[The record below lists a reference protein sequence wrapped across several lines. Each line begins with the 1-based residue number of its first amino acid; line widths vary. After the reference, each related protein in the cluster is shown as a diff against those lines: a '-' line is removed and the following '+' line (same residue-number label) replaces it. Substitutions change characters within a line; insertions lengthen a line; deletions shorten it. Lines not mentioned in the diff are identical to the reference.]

1 MEELIGVLN
10 YTDLKVNSS
19 GGGDLSNYYTK
30 GETDNQIKKSI
41 DKIKVPTKIS
51 ELSNDAGYL
60 TQHQDISNL
69 ATKSEVSAVENK
81 IPAAYELPTAS
92 ATTLGGVK
100 VGSGLSIT
108 NGVLSATGGG
118 GVADSVEWDK
128 VQNKPNFANVAT
140 SGDYNDLSNK
150 PTIPSVA
157 GLASEAY
164 VNEKVAAIKV
174 PSLDG
179 YAKTADL
186 STVATSGSYNDLAD
200 KPTIPSTTGL
210 ASEAYVNEKVAAIV
224 IPEVPTK
231 VSELEND
238 SGYLTEHQSLAEYA
252 KKTEIPAP
260 YTLPV
265 ATKTTLGGV
274 KVGAGLAIND
284 GVLSATG
291 GGTADSVDWG
301 NIENKPSFSTVA
313 TSGSYNDLLDKPIIP
328 STAGLA
334 STEYVDAKV
343 GEIVIPT
350 VPTKVSELENDS
362 GYLTEH
368 QSLAEYAKK
377 TEIPAP
383 YTLPTASTSTLGG
396 VKVDGN
402 TITIADGVISAKGG
416 SGGGTADV
424 FTGAGEDTITTEKT
438 FEDSSFSFN
447 KGKFLDNDKVKQY
460 SYGWYKLSSENSND
474 WLDGKS
480 YYSSDEGGSWRQ
492 LEKGSIQGGSTP
504 YGCNFNNSAFYVS
517 GTLNTIII
525 KYEKGAAGTA
535 GLVPAPTDNGK
546 VLGSNGEWISVNM
559 VSTINTG
566 SGLQSEKF
574 NDNNNIASGKY
585 SHAEGEQTEATT
597 EAAHAE
603 GYKTY
608 ANGNYSHAEGKSTET
623 IGQGSHT
630 EGYNENYSATVSARG
645 VGSHI
650 EGYASISTAV
660 YAQSSGIHI
669 EGYTSNGV
677 TRWGYGKGAHIEG
690 WNTLTNS
697 GTDAAH
703 VEGYYTIADAAYH
716 HIEGKYNL
724 QDGDAMYQHIA
735 GNGTSSNRSNSHT
748 LDWQGN
754 AVFAGTVSNS
764 GADYAEY
771 FEWLDEN
778 ENVDDRVGY
787 IVTLEGNKIKFA
799 NSEDDVL
806 GIVSGTATVLGD
818 NAEWEWQGKYLKDEF
833 GRKIIDWV
841 EHKSTTTIYNDDGT
855 SKEKEIS
862 LGFFPEPRINP
873 AYNENEEYV
882 NRYWRPEWDAV
893 GLMGKLFVRD
903 NGNCQVGSYVKPDN
917 GIAIPSE
924 EKTNMRVLKRVNDNV
939 IQVLLK

>member
-19 GGGDLSNYYTK
+19 GGGGDLSNYYTK
-30 GETDNQIKKSI
+30 GETDSQIKKSV
-41 DKIKVPTKIS
+41 DKIKVPTKVS

-69 ATKSEVSAVENK
+69 ATKSEVRAIENK
-81 IPAAYELPTAS
+81 IPAAYELPVAS
-92 ATTLGGVK
+92 ATALGGVK
-100 VGSGLSIT
+100 VGSGLFIT
-108 NGVLSATGGG
+108 NGVLSATGG

-128 VQNKPNFANVAT
+128 VQNKPNFAKVAT
-140 SGDYNDLSNK
+140 SGDYNDLINQ

-186 STVATSGSYNDLAD
+186 STVATSGSYNDLKD
-200 KPTIPSTTGL
+200 KPT
-210 ASEAYVNEKVAAIV
+210 
-224 IPEVPTK
+224 
-231 VSELEND
+231 
-238 SGYLTEHQSLAEYA
+238 
-252 KKTEIPAP
+252 
-260 YTLPV
+260 
-265 ATKTTLGGV
+265 
-274 KVGAGLAIND
+274 
-284 GVLSATG
+284 
-291 GGTADSVDWG
+291 
-301 NIENKPSFSTVA
+301 
-313 TSGSYNDLLDKPIIP
+313 IP

-334 STEYVDAKV
+334 STKYVDDKV
-343 GEIVIPT
+343 AGIVIPT
-350 VPTKVSELENDS
+350 VPSKVSAFENDK

-396 VKVDGN
+396 VKVDGS

-424 FTGAGEDTITTEKT
+424 FTGVGEDTITTEKT

-447 KGKFLDNDKVKQY
+447 KAKFLEATGVKEKG
-460 SYGWYKLSSENSND
+460 YGYYQLRSDYKEVWYIGDVYYSENGTSGWIVCDNIA
-474 WLDGKS
+474 
-480 YYSSDEGGSWRQ
+480 
-492 LEKGSIQGGSTP
+492 IQGGSAP
-504 YGCNFNNSAFYVS
+504 YGCAFNNSSFFIS
-517 GTLNTIII
+517 GKNNTITIHYI
-525 KYEKGAAGTA
+525 KGAAGTT

-559 VSTINTG
+559 VSTIKTG
-566 SGLQSEKF
+566 TGTNSEKF
-574 NDNNNIASGKY
+574 NDDNNKASGDY
-585 SHAEGEQTEATT
+585 SHAEGQNTEANGT
-597 EAAHAE
+597 AAHAE

-608 ANGNYSHAEGKSTET
+608 AGSYSHSEGYATNAMGS
-623 IGQGSHT
+623 GSHC
-630 EGYNENYSATVSARG
+630 EGYNDNSSITYMMAQGS
-645 VGSHI
+645 GSHC
-650 EGYASISTAV
+650 
-660 YAQSSGIHI
+660 
-669 EGYTSNGV
+669 EGYTTIAIKRATHAGSHMEGYSDNSDGV
-677 TRWGYGKGAHIEG
+677 TQQYAQGQGTHCEG
-690 WNTLTNS
+690 WNTYCANNT
-697 GTDAAH
+697 TAAAH
-703 VEGYYTIADAAYH
+703 TEGRGTAAGSAYQ
-716 HIEGKYNL
+716 HIEGKYNII
-724 QDGDAMYQHIA
+724 DTESIYQHIT
-735 GNGTSSNRSNSHT
+735 GNGTENIKRHNSHT

-778 ENVDDRVGY
+778 DNVDDRVGY

-841 EHKSTTTIYNDDGT
+841 EYKSTTTIYNDDGT

-903 NGNCQVGSYVKPDN
+903 NGSCQVGSYVKPDN
-917 GIAIPSE
+917 GIAIPSA

>member
-19 GGGDLSNYYTK
+19 GGGGDLSNYYTK

-41 DKIKVPTKIS
+41 DKIKVPTKVS

-140 SGDYNDLSNK
+140 SGDYNDLINQ

-200 KPTIPSTTGL
+200 KPTIPSIEGL
-210 ASEAYVNEKVAAIV
+210 ASETYVDTKVAAIV

-238 SGYLTEHQSLAEYA
+238 A
-252 KKTEIPAP
+252 
-260 YTLPV
+260 
-265 ATKTTLGGV
+265 
-274 KVGAGLAIND
+274 
-284 GVLSATG
+284 
-291 GGTADSVDWG
+291 
-301 NIENKPSFSTVA
+301 
-313 TSGSYNDLLDKPIIP
+313 
-328 STAGLA
+328 
-334 STEYVDAKV
+334 
-343 GEIVIPT
+343 
-350 VPTKVSELENDS
+350 

-424 FTGAGEDTITTEKT
+424 FTGVGEDTITTEKT
-438 FEDSSFSFN
+438 FEDSTFSFN
-447 KGKFLDNDKVKQY
+447 KKIFLEAKGVKEKG
-460 SYGWYKLSSENSND
+460 YGYYQLRSDYKESWYIGNVYYSENGIRGWIACDNIA
-474 WLDGKS
+474 
-480 YYSSDEGGSWRQ
+480 
-492 LEKGSIQGGSTP
+492 IQGGSAP
-504 YGCNFNNSAFYVS
+504 YGCAFNNSYFFVS
-517 GTLNTIII
+517 GVENTITIH
-525 KYEKGAAGTA
+525 YVKGAAGTT

-559 VSTINTG
+559 VSTIKTG
-566 SGLQSEKF
+566 TGTNSEKF
-574 NDNNNIASGKY
+574 NDDNNNASGNY
-585 SHAEGEQTEATT
+585 SHAEGQNTQASGT
-597 EAAHAE
+597 AAHAE
-603 GYKTY
+603 GYKTS
-608 ANGNYSHAEGKSTET
+608 AGSYSHSEGYLTNAPGSGSHCEGYNDSSSVNNMMAQ
-623 IGQGSHT
+623 GQGSHC
-630 EGYNENYSATVSARG
+630 
-645 VGSHI
+645 
-650 EGYASISTAV
+650 
-660 YAQSSGIHI
+660 
-669 EGYTSNGV
+669 EGYTTIVAKRASHAGSHMEGYSDNSDGV
-677 TRWGYGKGAHIEG
+677 TQQYAQGNGSHCEG
-690 WNTLTNS
+690 WNTYCDN
-697 GTDAAH
+697 GTTAAAH
-703 VEGYYTIADAAYH
+703 TEGRGTAAGSAYQ
-716 HIEGKYNL
+716 HIEGKYNII
-724 QDGDAMYQHIA
+724 DTESIYQHIV
-735 GNGTSSNRSNSHT
+735 GNGTENIRRHNSHT

-778 ENVDDRVGY
+778 DNVDDRVGY
-787 IVTLEGNKIKFA
+787 IVTLEGNKIRFA

-903 NGNCQVGSYVKPDN
+903 NGSCQVGGYVKPDN
-917 GIAIPSE
+917 GIAIPSA

>member
-41 DKIKVPTKIS
+41 DKIKVPTKVS

-69 ATKSEVSAVENK
+69 ATKSEVRAVENK

-140 SGDYNDLSNK
+140 SGDYNDLINQ
-150 PTIPSVA
+150 PTIPSVE
-157 GLASEAY
+157 GLASE
-164 VNEKVAAIKV
+164 
-174 PSLDG
+174 
-179 YAKTADL
+179 T
-186 STVATSGSYNDLAD
+186 
-200 KPTIPSTTGL
+200 
-210 ASEAYVNEKVAAIV
+210 YVNEKVAAIV

-238 SGYLTEHQSLAEYA
+238 AGYLTTHQSLAEYAKTADLAQVAKTGSYNDLADKPTIPSTTGLATETYVDSKISEIVIPTVPTNVSAFTNDAGYLTEHQSLAEYA
-252 KKTEIPAP
+252 KK
-260 YTLPV
+260 
-265 ATKTTLGGV
+265 
-274 KVGAGLAIND
+274 
-284 GVLSATG
+284 S
-291 GGTADSVDWG
+291 
-301 NIENKPSFSTVA
+301 
-313 TSGSYNDLLDKPIIP
+313 
-328 STAGLA
+328 
-334 STEYVDAKV
+334 
-343 GEIVIPT
+343 
-350 VPTKVSELENDS
+350 
-362 GYLTEH
+362 
-368 QSLAEYAKK
+368 
-377 TEIPAP
+377 EIPAP

-424 FTGAGEDTITTEKT
+424 FTGVGEDTITTEKT

-447 KGKFLDNDKVKQY
+447 KAKFLEAKGVKAKGYGYYQLRSDYKESQY
-460 SYGWYKLSSENSND
+460 VGNVYYSENGTSGWIACD
-474 WLDGKS
+474 
-480 YYSSDEGGSWRQ
+480 YI
-492 LEKGSIQGGSTP
+492 SIQGNGMP
-504 YGCNFNNSAFYVS
+504 YGCSFDNSAFYVS
-517 GTLNTIII
+517 GVENTITIH
-525 KYEKGAAGTA
+525 YEKGAAGTT

-559 VSTINTG
+559 VSTIKTG
-566 SGLQSEKF
+566 TRTNSEKF
-574 NDNNNIASGKY
+574 NDDNNKASGEY
-585 SHAEGEQTEATT
+585 SHAEGQQTNAGGT
-597 EAAHAE
+597 AAHAE
-603 GYKTY
+603 GCRTQ
-608 ANGNYSHAEGKSTET
+608 ASFYSHSEGFATNA
-623 IGQGSHT
+623 QGSGSHC
-630 EGYNENYSATVSARG
+630 EGYNDTGFINNMMAQGA
-645 VGSHI
+645 GSHC
-650 EGYASISTAV
+650 
-660 YAQSSGIHI
+660 
-669 EGYTSNGV
+669 EGYTTVVTKRATHAGSHMEGYSDNSDGVAQQYAQGNG
-677 TRWGYGKGAHIEG
+677 THCEG
-690 WNTLTNS
+690 WNTYCANNT
-697 GTDAAH
+697 TAAAH
-703 VEGYYTIADAAYH
+703 TEGRGTAAGSAYQ
-716 HIEGKYNL
+716 HIEGKYNII
-724 QDGDAMYQHIA
+724 DTESIYQHIT
-735 GNGTSSNRSNSHT
+735 GNGTENIHRSNSHT

-903 NGNCQVGSYVKPDN
+903 NGNCQVGGYVKPDN
-917 GIAIPSE
+917 GIAIPSA

>member
-19 GGGDLSNYYTK
+19 GGGGDLSNYYTK
-30 GETDNQIKKSI
+30 AETDNQIKKSV
-41 DKIKVPTKIS
+41 DKIKVPTKVS

-69 ATKSEVSAVENK
+69 ATKSEVSAVESK

-150 PTIPSVA
+150 PTIPSVE

-174 PSLDG
+174 PSLDE

-186 STVATSGSYNDLAD
+186 STVATSGSYNDLVD
-200 KPTIPSTTGL
+200 KPAIPSVEGL
-210 ASEAYVNEKVAAIV
+210 ASETYVNEKVATIV

-238 SGYLTEHQSLAEYA
+238 AGYLTTHQSLAEYA
-252 KKTEIPAP
+252 K
-260 YTLPV
+260 
-265 ATKTTLGGV
+265 
-274 KVGAGLAIND
+274 
-284 GVLSATG
+284 
-291 GGTADSVDWG
+291 TADLAQ
-301 NIENKPSFSTVA
+301 VA
-313 TSGSYNDLLDKPIIP
+313 KTGSYNDLADKPTIP
-328 STAGLA
+328 STTGLA
-334 STEYVDAKV
+334 TETYVDSKIA
-343 GEIVIPT
+343 EIVIPT
-350 VPTKVSELENDS
+350 VPTNVSAFTNDA

-416 SGGGTADV
+416 SGGGTTDV
-424 FTGAGEDTITTEKT
+424 FTGVGEDTITTEKT
-438 FEDSSFSFN
+438 FEDSSFRFN
-447 KGKFLDNDKVKQY
+447 KGIFLDNDKVKQY

-480 YYSSDEGGSWRQ
+480 YYSSDEGSNWRQ
-492 LEKGSIQGGSTP
+492 LEKGSIQGGSKP
-504 YGCNFNNSAFYVS
+504 YGCSFSNSAFYVS

-525 KYEKGAAGTA
+525 KYEKGAAGTV

-585 SHAEGEQTEATT
+585 SHAEGEQTEATR

-608 ANGNYSHAEGKSTET
+608 ANGNYSHAEGKSTEAT
-623 IGQGSHT
+623 GQGSHT
-630 EGYNENYSATVSARG
+630 EGYNENYSASVSARG
-645 VGSHI
+645 AGSHI
-650 EGYASISTAV
+650 EGYASTSTAV
-660 YAQSSGIHI
+660 YAQNSGIHI
-669 EGYTSNGV
+669 EGYTSNSV

-690 WNTLTNS
+690 WNTLTNP

-735 GNGTSSNRSNSHT
+735 GNGTSSGRSNSHT

-778 ENVDDRVGY
+778 DNVDDRVGY

-903 NGNCQVGSYVKPDN
+903 NGNCQIGGYVKPDN
-917 GIAIPSE
+917 GIAIPSA

>member
-30 GETDNQIKKSI
+30 AETDNQIKKSV
-41 DKIKVPTKIS
+41 DKIKVPTKVS

-69 ATKSEVSAVENK
+69 ATKSEVSAVESK

-118 GVADSVEWDK
+118 GVADSIEWDK

-140 SGDYNDLSNK
+140 SGDYNDLINQ

-157 GLASEAY
+157 
-164 VNEKVAAIKV
+164 
-174 PSLDG
+174 
-179 YAKTADL
+179 
-186 STVATSGSYNDLAD
+186 
-200 KPTIPSTTGL
+200 GL

-238 SGYLTEHQSLAEYA
+238 AGYLTTHQSLAEYA
-252 KKTEIPAP
+252 K
-260 YTLPV
+260 
-265 ATKTTLGGV
+265 
-274 KVGAGLAIND
+274 
-284 GVLSATG
+284 
-291 GGTADSVDWG
+291 TADLAQ
-301 NIENKPSFSTVA
+301 VA
-313 TSGSYNDLLDKPIIP
+313 KTGSYNDLADKPTIP

-334 STEYVDAKV
+334 STKYVDDKV
-343 GEIVIPT
+343 AEIVIPT
-350 VPTKVSELENDS
+350 VPTNVSAFTNDA

-424 FTGAGEDTITTEKT
+424 FTGAGEDTFTTEKT
-438 FEDSSFSFN
+438 FEDSTFSFN
-447 KGKFLDNDKVKQY
+447 KKIFLDTKGVKEKG
-460 SYGWYKLSSENSND
+460 YGYYQLRSDYKEAWYMGDVYYSENGTTGWIVCDSVA
-474 WLDGKS
+474 
-480 YYSSDEGGSWRQ
+480 
-492 LEKGSIQGGSTP
+492 IQGGSAP
-504 YGCNFNNSAFYVS
+504 YGCSFSNSKFFVS
-517 GTLNTIII
+517 GVENTITIH
-525 KYEKGAAGTA
+525 YAKGTAGTT

-559 VSTINTG
+559 VSTIKAGTRTN
-566 SGLQSEKF
+566 SEKF
-574 NDNNNIASGKY
+574 NDDNNKAS
-585 SHAEGEQTEATT
+585 
-597 EAAHAE
+597 
-603 GYKTY
+603 
-608 ANGNYSHAEGKSTET
+608 GNYSHAEGQNTQATGTAAHAEGYRTQAGFYSHSEGYATNAT
-623 IGQGSHT
+623 GSGSHC
-630 EGYNENYSATVSARG
+630 EGYNDTGSVNYMTAQGA
-645 VGSHI
+645 GSHC
-650 EGYASISTAV
+650 
-660 YAQSSGIHI
+660 
-669 EGYTSNGV
+669 EGYTTVVSKRASNAGSHME
-677 TRWGYGKGAHIEG
+677 GYSDNSDGITQQYAQGNGSHCEG
-690 WNTLTNS
+690 WNTYCANT
-697 GTDAAH
+697 TTAAAH
-703 VEGYYTIADAAYH
+703 TEGRGTAAGSAYQ
-716 HIEGKYNL
+716 HIEGKYNII
-724 QDGDAMYQHIA
+724 DTESIYQHIT
-735 GNGTSSNRSNSHT
+735 GNGTENIHRHNSHT

-778 ENVDDRVGY
+778 DNVDDRVGY

-893 GLMGKLFVRD
+893 GLIGKLFVRD
-903 NGNCQVGSYVKPDN
+903 NGNCQVGGYVKPDN
-917 GIAIPSE
+917 GIAIPSA

>member
-30 GETDNQIKKSI
+30 AETDNQIKKSI
-41 DKIKVPTKIS
+41 DKIKVPTKVS
-51 ELSNDAGYL
+51 ELENDAGYL

-69 ATKSEVSAVENK
+69 ATKSEVSAVESK

-150 PTIPSVA
+150 PTIPSVD

-186 STVATSGSYNDLAD
+186 STVATSGSYNDLVD

-210 ASEAYVNEKVAAIV
+210 AS
-224 IPEVPTK
+224 
-231 VSELEND
+231 
-238 SGYLTEHQSLAEYA
+238 
-252 KKTEIPAP
+252 
-260 YTLPV
+260 
-265 ATKTTLGGV
+265 
-274 KVGAGLAIND
+274 
-284 GVLSATG
+284 
-291 GGTADSVDWG
+291 
-301 NIENKPSFSTVA
+301 
-313 TSGSYNDLLDKPIIP
+313 
-328 STAGLA
+328 
-334 STEYVDAKV
+334 TEYVDSKV

-350 VPTKVSELENDS
+350 VPTKVSELENDA

-424 FTGAGEDTITTEKT
+424 FTGVGEDTITTEKT
-438 FEDSSFSFN
+438 FEDDSFSFN
-447 KGKFLDNDKVKQY
+447 KAKFLDNDKVKQY

-480 YYSSDEGGSWRQ
+480 YYSSDEGSNWRQ
-492 LEKGSIQGGSTP
+492 LEKGSIQGGAVP
-504 YGCNFNNSAFYVS
+504 YGCQFKNSAFYVS

-585 SHAEGEQTEATT
+585 SHAEGEQTVAIM

-603 GYKTY
+603 GYKTQ
-608 ANGNYSHAEGKSTET
+608 ANGNYSHAEGKSTEAM
-623 IGQGSHT
+623 GQGSHT
-630 EGYNENYSATVSARG
+630 EGYNENYSASVSARG
-645 VGSHI
+645 AGSHI

-669 EGYTSNGV
+669 EGYTSNSV

-724 QDGDAMYQHIA
+724 QDGDAIYQHIA

-778 ENVDDRVGY
+778 DNVDDRVGY

-903 NGNCQVGSYVKPDN
+903 NGSSQVGGYVKPDN
-917 GIAIPSE
+917 GIAIPSA

>member
-19 GGGDLSNYYTK
+19 GGGGDLSNYYTK
-30 GETDNQIKKSI
+30 GETDSQIKKSV
-41 DKIKVPTKIS
+41 DKIKVPTKVS

-81 IPAAYELPTAS
+81 IPAAYELPVAS
-92 ATTLGGVK
+92 AMTLGGVK

-118 GVADSVEWDK
+118 VADSVEWDK
-128 VQNKPNFANVAT
+128 VQNKPNFADVAT
-140 SGDYNDLSNK
+140 SGDYNDLINQ
-150 PTIPSVA
+150 PIIPSVA

-186 STVATSGSYNDLAD
+186 STVATSGSYNDLKD
-200 KPTIPSTTGL
+200 KPT
-210 ASEAYVNEKVAAIV
+210 
-224 IPEVPTK
+224 
-231 VSELEND
+231 
-238 SGYLTEHQSLAEYA
+238 
-252 KKTEIPAP
+252 
-260 YTLPV
+260 
-265 ATKTTLGGV
+265 
-274 KVGAGLAIND
+274 
-284 GVLSATG
+284 
-291 GGTADSVDWG
+291 
-301 NIENKPSFSTVA
+301 
-313 TSGSYNDLLDKPIIP
+313 IP

-334 STEYVDAKV
+334 STKYVDDKV
-343 GEIVIPT
+343 AGIVIPT
-350 VPTKVSELENDS
+350 VPTKVSAFENDK

-396 VKVDGN
+396 VKVDGS

-424 FTGAGEDTITTEKT
+424 FTGVGEDTITTEKT

-447 KGKFLDNDKVKQY
+447 KAKFLEATGVKEKG
-460 SYGWYKLSSENSND
+460 YGYYQLRSDYKEVWYIGDIYYSENGTSGWTVCD
-474 WLDGKS
+474 
-480 YYSSDEGGSWRQ
+480 RVA
-492 LEKGSIQGGSTP
+492 IQGGSVP
-504 YGCNFNNSAFYVS
+504 YGCAFNNSSFFIS
-517 GTLNTIII
+517 GKNNTITIH
-525 KYEKGAAGTA
+525 YVKGAAGTT

-559 VSTINTG
+559 VSTIKTG
-566 SGLQSEKF
+566 TGTNSEKF
-574 NDNNNIASGKY
+574 NDDNNKASGNY
-585 SHAEGEQTEATT
+585 SHAEGQNTEASGT
-597 EAAHAE
+597 AAHAE
-603 GYKTY
+603 GYKTQ
-608 ANGNYSHAEGKSTET
+608 ASSYSHSEGYATNAMGS
-623 IGQGSHT
+623 GSHC
-630 EGYNENYSATVSARG
+630 EGYNDSSSITYMMAQGA
-645 VGSHI
+645 GSHC
-650 EGYASISTAV
+650 
-660 YAQSSGIHI
+660 
-669 EGYTSNGV
+669 EGYTGTVIKRATHAGSHME
-677 TRWGYGKGAHIEG
+677 GYSDNSDGITQQYAQGQGTHCEG
-690 WNTLTNS
+690 WNTYCANNT
-697 GTDAAH
+697 TAAAH
-703 VEGYYTIADAAYH
+703 TEGRGTAAGSAYQ
-716 HIEGKYNL
+716 HIEGKYNII
-724 QDGDAMYQHIA
+724 DTESIYQHIT
-735 GNGTSSNRSNSHT
+735 GNGTENIKRHNSHT

-778 ENVDDRVGY
+778 DNVDDRVGY

-818 NAEWEWQGKYLKDEF
+818 NAEWEWQGKYLKDKF

-841 EHKSTTTIYNDDGT
+841 EYKSTTTIYNDDGT

-873 AYNENEEYV
+873 AYKEDEEYV

-903 NGNCQVGSYVKPDN
+903 NGCCQVGSYVKPDN
-917 GIAIPSE
+917 GIAIPSA

>member
-19 GGGDLSNYYTK
+19 GGGGDLSNYYTK

-41 DKIKVPTKIS
+41 DKIKVPTKVS

-140 SGDYNDLSNK
+140 SGDYNDLINQ

-200 KPTIPSTTGL
+200 KPTIPSIEGL
-210 ASEAYVNEKVAAIV
+210 ASETYVDTKVAAIV

-238 SGYLTEHQSLAEYA
+238 A
-252 KKTEIPAP
+252 
-260 YTLPV
+260 
-265 ATKTTLGGV
+265 
-274 KVGAGLAIND
+274 
-284 GVLSATG
+284 
-291 GGTADSVDWG
+291 
-301 NIENKPSFSTVA
+301 
-313 TSGSYNDLLDKPIIP
+313 
-328 STAGLA
+328 
-334 STEYVDAKV
+334 
-343 GEIVIPT
+343 
-350 VPTKVSELENDS
+350 

-424 FTGAGEDTITTEKT
+424 FTGVGEDTITTEKT
-438 FEDSSFSFN
+438 FEDSTFSFN
-447 KGKFLDNDKVKQY
+447 KKIFLEAKGVKEKG
-460 SYGWYKLSSENSND
+460 YGYYQLRSDYKEAWYIGNVYYSENGIRGWIACDNIA
-474 WLDGKS
+474 
-480 YYSSDEGGSWRQ
+480 
-492 LEKGSIQGGSTP
+492 IQGGSAP
-504 YGCNFNNSAFYVS
+504 YGCAFNNSSFFVS
-517 GTLNTIII
+517 GVENTITIH
-525 KYEKGAAGTA
+525 YVKGAAGTT

-559 VSTINTG
+559 VSTIKTG
-566 SGLQSEKF
+566 TGTNSEKF
-574 NDNNNIASGKY
+574 NDDNNNASGNY
-585 SHAEGEQTEATT
+585 SHAEGQNTQASGT
-597 EAAHAE
+597 AAHAE
-603 GYKTY
+603 GYKTQ
-608 ANGNYSHAEGKSTET
+608 ASSYSHSEGYLTNAPGSGSHCEGYNDSSSVNNMMAQ
-623 IGQGSHT
+623 GQGSHC
-630 EGYNENYSATVSARG
+630 
-645 VGSHI
+645 
-650 EGYASISTAV
+650 
-660 YAQSSGIHI
+660 
-669 EGYTSNGV
+669 EGYTTIVAKRASHAGSHMEGYSDNSDGV
-677 TRWGYGKGAHIEG
+677 TQQYAQGNGSHCEG
-690 WNTLTNS
+690 WNTYCDN
-697 GTDAAH
+697 GTTAAAH
-703 VEGYYTIADAAYH
+703 TEGRGTAAGSAYQ
-716 HIEGKYNL
+716 HIEGKYNII
-724 QDGDAMYQHIA
+724 DTESIYQHIV
-735 GNGTSSNRSNSHT
+735 GNGTENIRRHNSHT

-778 ENVDDRVGY
+778 DNVDDRVGY
-787 IVTLEGNKIKFA
+787 IVTLEGNKIRFA

-903 NGNCQVGSYVKPDN
+903 NGSCQVGGYVKPDN
-917 GIAIPSE
+917 GIAIPSA

>member
-19 GGGDLSNYYTK
+19 GGGGDLSNYYTK

-140 SGDYNDLSNK
+140 SGDYNDLINQ

-157 GLASEAY
+157 GLASE
-164 VNEKVAAIKV
+164 
-174 PSLDG
+174 
-179 YAKTADL
+179 T
-186 STVATSGSYNDLAD
+186 
-200 KPTIPSTTGL
+200 
-210 ASEAYVNEKVAAIV
+210 YVNEKVAAIV

-238 SGYLTEHQSLAEYA
+238 AGYLTTHQSLAEYAKTADLAQVAKTGSYNDLADKPTIPSTTGLATETYVDSKIAEIVIPTVPTNVSAFTNDAGYLTEHQSLAEYA
-252 KKTEIPAP
+252 KK
-260 YTLPV
+260 
-265 ATKTTLGGV
+265 
-274 KVGAGLAIND
+274 
-284 GVLSATG
+284 S
-291 GGTADSVDWG
+291 
-301 NIENKPSFSTVA
+301 
-313 TSGSYNDLLDKPIIP
+313 
-328 STAGLA
+328 
-334 STEYVDAKV
+334 
-343 GEIVIPT
+343 
-350 VPTKVSELENDS
+350 
-362 GYLTEH
+362 
-368 QSLAEYAKK
+368 
-377 TEIPAP
+377 EIPAP

-424 FTGAGEDTITTEKT
+424 FTGAGEDTFTSEKT
-438 FEDSSFSFN
+438 FEDRTFSFN
-447 KGKFLDNDKVKQY
+447 KRTFLEAKGVKEKG
-460 SYGWYKLSSENSND
+460 YGYYQLRSDYKDTWYMGNVYYSENGTTGWIACD
-474 WLDGKS
+474 
-480 YYSSDEGGSWRQ
+480 YI
-492 LEKGSIQGGSTP
+492 SIQGGSAP
-504 YGCNFNNSAFYVS
+504 YGCVFNNSSFFVS
-517 GTLNTIII
+517 GVNNTITIH
-525 KYEKGAAGTA
+525 YAKGAAGTT

-559 VSTINTG
+559 VSTIKAGTRTN
-566 SGLQSEKF
+566 SEKF
-574 NDNNNIASGKY
+574 NDDNNSASGEY
-585 SHAEGEQTEATT
+585 SHAEGQQTNAGGT
-597 EAAHAE
+597 AAHAE
-603 GYKTY
+603 GCRTQ
-608 ANGNYSHAEGKSTET
+608 ASSYSHSEGFATNA
-623 IGQGSHT
+623 QGSGSHC
-630 EGYNENYSATVSARG
+630 EGYNDTGFINNMMAQGA
-645 VGSHI
+645 GSHC
-650 EGYASISTAV
+650 
-660 YAQSSGIHI
+660 
-669 EGYTSNGV
+669 EGYTSVVTKRASNIGSHMEGYSDNSDGITQQYAQGNGS
-677 TRWGYGKGAHIEG
+677 HCEG
-690 WNTLTNS
+690 WNTYCANS
-697 GTDAAH
+697 TTAAAH
-703 VEGYYTIADAAYH
+703 TEGRGTAAGSAYQ
-716 HIEGKYNL
+716 HIEGKYNII
-724 QDGDAMYQHIA
+724 DTESTYQHIV
-735 GNGTSSNRSNSHT
+735 GNGTENIHRSNSHT

-778 ENVDDRVGY
+778 DNVDDRVGY

-841 EHKSTTTIYNDDGT
+841 EYKSTTTIYNDDGT
-855 SKEKEIS
+855 SEEKEIS

-903 NGNCQVGSYVKPDN
+903 NGSCQVGGYVKPDN
-917 GIAIPSE
+917 GIAIPSA

>member
-41 DKIKVPTKIS
+41 DKIKVPTKVS

-118 GVADSVEWDK
+118 GVADSVDWSK

-150 PTIPSVA
+150 PTIPSVE
-157 GLASEAY
+157 GLASETY
-164 VNEKVAAIKV
+164 VNEKVAAI
-174 PSLDG
+174 
-179 YAKTADL
+179 
-186 STVATSGSYNDLAD
+186 
-200 KPTIPSTTGL
+200 I
-210 ASEAYVNEKVAAIV
+210 

-231 VSELEND
+231 VSAFEND
-238 SGYLTEHQSLAEYA
+238 AGYLTEHQSLAEYA

-274 KVGAGLAIND
+274 KVGAGLAMND

-313 TSGSYNDLLDKPIIP
+313 TSGSYNDLVDKPSIP

-334 STEYVDAKV
+334 STEYVDSKV
-343 GEIVIPT
+343 GEIIIPT
-350 VPTKVSELENDS
+350 VPTKVSELENDA

-424 FTGAGEDTITTEKT
+424 FTGVGEDTITTEKT
-438 FEDSSFSFN
+438 FEDDSFSFN
-447 KGKFLDNDKVKQY
+447 KAKFLDNDKVKQY

-480 YYSSDEGGSWRQ
+480 YYSSDEGSSWRQ

-504 YGCNFNNSAFYVS
+504 YGCKFNNSAFYIS

-525 KYEKGAAGTA
+525 KYEKSAAGTA
-535 GLVPAPTDNGK
+535 GLVPAPIDNGK

-585 SHAEGEQTEATT
+585 SHAEGEQTKATM

-608 ANGNYSHAEGKSTET
+608 ANGNYSHAEGKSTEA

-630 EGYNENYSATVSARG
+630 EGYNENYSASVSARG
-645 VGSHI
+645 SGSHI
-650 EGYASISTAV
+650 EGYASTSTAV
-660 YAQSSGIHI
+660 YAQNSGIHI
-669 EGYTSNGV
+669 EGYASNGV

-690 WNTLTNS
+690 WNTLTNT

-778 ENVDDRVGY
+778 DNVDDRVGY

-841 EHKSTTTIYNDDGT
+841 EYKSTTTIYNDDGT

-903 NGNCQVGSYVKPDN
+903 NGSCQVGGYVKPDN
-917 GIAIPSE
+917 GIAIPSA

>member
-41 DKIKVPTKIS
+41 DKIKVPTKVS
-51 ELSNDAGYL
+51 ELENDAGYL

-69 ATKSEVSAVENK
+69 ATKSEVSAVESK

-108 NGVLSATGGG
+108 NGVLSATGG

-164 VNEKVAAIKV
+164 VNEKVAAI
-174 PSLDG
+174 
-179 YAKTADL
+179 
-186 STVATSGSYNDLAD
+186 
-200 KPTIPSTTGL
+200 
-210 ASEAYVNEKVAAIV
+210 V

-238 SGYLTEHQSLAEYA
+238 AGYLTEHQSLENYIT
-252 KKTEIPAP
+252 KK
-260 YTLPV
+260 
-265 ATKTTLGGV
+265 
-274 KVGAGLAIND
+274 D
-284 GVLSATG
+284 FATG
-291 GGTADSVDWG
+291 LDAQNTANNALIKQVNERIDG
-301 NIENKPSFSTVA
+301 I
-313 TSGSYNDLLDKPIIP
+313 
-328 STAGLA
+328 
-334 STEYVDAKV
+334 
-343 GEIVIPT
+343 T

-377 TEIPAP
+377 TDIPAP

-396 VKVDGN
+396 VKVDGS
-402 TITIADGVISAKGG
+402 TITITDGVISSVGG
-416 SGGGTADV
+416 SGGGTTDV
-424 FTGAGEDTITTEKT
+424 FTGVGEDTITTEKT

-447 KGKFLDNDKVKQY
+447 KAKFLETNGVKEKG
-460 SYGWYKLSSENSND
+460 YGYYKLSSEGQTS
-474 WLDGKS
+474 WLNGKA
-480 YYSSDEGGSWRQ
+480 YYSINGTDSWQ
-492 LEKGSIQGGSTP
+492 ELSGIAIQGGSTP
-504 YGCNFNNSAFYVS
+504 YGCAFSNSAFYVS
-517 GTLNTIII
+517 GVENTIII
-525 KYEKGAAGTA
+525 TYGKGAAGTA

-559 VSTINTG
+559 VSTIKTG
-566 SGLQSEKF
+566 SGTNSETF
-574 NDNNNIASGKY
+574 NDNMNTASGNY
-585 SHAEGEQTEATT
+585 SHAEGQNTEAGGT
-597 EAAHAE
+597 AAHAE
-603 GYKTY
+603 GYKTQCL
-608 ANGNYSHAEGKSTET
+608 GNYSHAEGYNACAQ
-623 IGQGSHT
+623 GAGSHV
-630 EGYNENYSATVSARG
+630 EGYSLYSGISSYKALGS
-645 VGSHI
+645 GSHI
-650 EGYASISTAV
+650 EGHNQGYVWNYGDGA
-660 YAQSSGIHI
+660 HI
-669 EGYTSNGV
+669 EGYTDIQEGR
-677 TRWGYGKGAHIEG
+677 TCYGKGAHIEG
-690 WNTLTNS
+690 YNS
-697 GTDAAH
+697 SSNDGADAAH

-778 ENVDDRVGY
+778 DNVDDRVGY

-903 NGNCQVGSYVKPDN
+903 NGSCQVGGYVKPDN
-917 GIAIPSE
+917 GIAIPSV

>member
-19 GGGDLSNYYTK
+19 GGGGDLSNYYTK

-41 DKIKVPTKIS
+41 DKIKVPTKVS

-140 SGDYNDLSNK
+140 SGDYNDLINQ

-186 STVATSGSYNDLAD
+186 STVATSGSYNDLVD
-200 KPTIPSTTGL
+200 KPTIPSIEGL
-210 ASEAYVNEKVAAIV
+210 ASETYVNEKVAAIV

-238 SGYLTEHQSLAEYA
+238 A
-252 KKTEIPAP
+252 
-260 YTLPV
+260 
-265 ATKTTLGGV
+265 
-274 KVGAGLAIND
+274 
-284 GVLSATG
+284 
-291 GGTADSVDWG
+291 
-301 NIENKPSFSTVA
+301 
-313 TSGSYNDLLDKPIIP
+313 
-328 STAGLA
+328 
-334 STEYVDAKV
+334 
-343 GEIVIPT
+343 
-350 VPTKVSELENDS
+350 

-424 FTGAGEDTITTEKT
+424 FTGVGEDTITTEKT
-438 FEDSSFSFN
+438 FEDSTFSFN
-447 KGKFLDNDKVKQY
+447 KKIFLEAKGVKEKG
-460 SYGWYKLSSENSND
+460 YGYYQLRSDYKEAWYIGNVYYSENGIRGWIACDNIA
-474 WLDGKS
+474 
-480 YYSSDEGGSWRQ
+480 
-492 LEKGSIQGGSTP
+492 IQGGSAP
-504 YGCNFNNSAFYVS
+504 YGCAFNNSSFFVS
-517 GTLNTIII
+517 GVENTITIH
-525 KYEKGAAGTA
+525 YVKGAAGTT

-559 VSTINTG
+559 VSTIKTG
-566 SGLQSEKF
+566 TGTNSEKF
-574 NDNNNIASGKY
+574 NDDNNNASGNY
-585 SHAEGEQTEATT
+585 SHAEGQNTQASGT
-597 EAAHAE
+597 AAHAE
-603 GYKTY
+603 GYKTS
-608 ANGNYSHAEGKSTET
+608 AGSYSHSEGYLTNAPGSGSHCEGYNDSSSVNNMMAQ
-623 IGQGSHT
+623 GQGSHC
-630 EGYNENYSATVSARG
+630 
-645 VGSHI
+645 
-650 EGYASISTAV
+650 
-660 YAQSSGIHI
+660 
-669 EGYTSNGV
+669 EGYTTIVAKRASHAGSHMEGYSDNSDGV
-677 TRWGYGKGAHIEG
+677 TQQYAQGNGSHCEG
-690 WNTLTNS
+690 WNTYCDN
-697 GTDAAH
+697 GTTAAAH
-703 VEGYYTIADAAYH
+703 TEGRGTAAGSAYQ
-716 HIEGKYNL
+716 HIEGKYNII
-724 QDGDAMYQHIA
+724 DTESIYQHIV
-735 GNGTSSNRSNSHT
+735 GNGTENIRRHNSHT

-778 ENVDDRVGY
+778 DNVDDRVGY
-787 IVTLEGNKIKFA
+787 IVTLEGNKIRFA

-903 NGNCQVGSYVKPDN
+903 NGSCQVGGYVKPDN
-917 GIAIPSE
+917 GIAIPSA

>member
-140 SGDYNDLSNK
+140 SGNYNDLSNK
-150 PTIPSVA
+150 PTIPSIE
-157 GLASEAY
+157 GLASE
-164 VNEKVAAIKV
+164 
-174 PSLDG
+174 
-179 YAKTADL
+179 T
-186 STVATSGSYNDLAD
+186 
-200 KPTIPSTTGL
+200 
-210 ASEAYVNEKVAAIV
+210 YVNEKVAAIV

-238 SGYLTEHQSLAEYA
+238 AGYLTEHQSLENYIT
-252 KKTEIPAP
+252 KK
-260 YTLPV
+260 
-265 ATKTTLGGV
+265 
-274 KVGAGLAIND
+274 D
-284 GVLSATG
+284 FATG
-291 GGTADSVDWG
+291 LDAQNT
-301 NIENKPSFSTVA
+301 STNALIRQVNERID
-313 TSGSYNDLLDKPIIP
+313 GI
-328 STAGLA
+328 
-334 STEYVDAKV
+334 
-343 GEIVIPT
+343 T
-350 VPTKVSELENDS
+350 VPTNVSAFTNDA

-396 VKVDGN
+396 VKVDGS
-402 TITIADGVISAKGG
+402 TITIADGVISSVGG

-424 FTGAGEDTITTEKT
+424 FTGVGEDTITTEKT
-438 FEDSSFSFN
+438 FEDSSFSFD
-447 KGKFLDNDKVKQY
+447 KTKFLDEQLVKDKGY
-460 SYGWYKLSSENSND
+460 AWYQISSESQTS
-474 WLDGKS
+474 WLNGKVRYS
-480 YYSSDEGGSWRQ
+480 KNNGQTWTDSPITIYYNGSQ
-492 LEKGSIQGGSTP
+492 M
-504 YGCNFNNSAFYVS
+504 GCNCNINKFYVD
-517 GTLNTIII
+517 GVLNTITI

-559 VSTINTG
+559 VSTIKTG
-566 SGLQSEKF
+566 TGTNSETF
-574 NDNNNIASGKY
+574 NDYNNTASSDY
-585 SHAEGEQTEATT
+585 SHAEGQNTVASGET
-597 EAAHAE
+597 AHAE
-603 GYKTY
+603 GYRAQ
-608 ANGNYSHAEGKSTET
+608 ANGNYSHAEGKSTCAFGT
-623 IGQGSHT
+623 GAHT
-630 EGYNENYSATVSARG
+630 EGYNINYDGITSYEAQGA
-645 VGSHI
+645 GSHI
-650 EGYASISTAV
+650 EGYSQGSVIS
-660 YAQSSGIHI
+660 YGEGSHI
-669 EGYTSNGV
+669 EGYTDASVIRRCN
-677 TRWGYGKGAHIEG
+677 GKGAHIEG
-690 WNTLTNS
+690 CNSTTND

-778 ENVDDRVGY
+778 DNVDDRVGY

-903 NGNCQVGSYVKPDN
+903 NGSCQVGGYVKPDN
-917 GIAIPSE
+917 GIAIPSA